1 MTFLTALALSNVA
14 LAAYVWALRVEP
26 TPQVKELRRQF
37 EDRQLR

>member
-1 MTFLTALALSNVA
+1 MFLLTVA
-14 LAAYVWALRVEP
+14 AANLVLAAYVYAFSVEP